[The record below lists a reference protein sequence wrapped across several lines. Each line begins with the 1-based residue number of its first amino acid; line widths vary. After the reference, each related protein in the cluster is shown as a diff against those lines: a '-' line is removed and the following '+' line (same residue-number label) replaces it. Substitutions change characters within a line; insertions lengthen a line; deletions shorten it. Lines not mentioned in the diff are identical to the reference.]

1 MSVNYY
7 FIPETPF
14 LDENLSIRP
23 EIWKDTEGKV
33 DIFVAASGSGGT
45 LTGTGRYLKIK
56 NPSVK
61 LICVEPAESAVIS
74 GETCYDP

>member
-1 MSVNYY
+1 MS
-7 FIPETPF
+7 IG
-14 LDENLSIRP
+14 P
-23 EIWKDTEGKV
+23 EIWNDTEGKV

-45 LTGTGRYLKIK
+45 LTGTGRYLKMK

-74 GETCYDP
+74 GETCDPYVC

>member
-1 MSVNYY
+1 LA
-7 FIPETPF
+7 IG
-14 LDENLSIRP
+14 P

-33 DIFVAASGSGGT
+33 DIFVAGSGSGGT
-45 LTGTGRYLKIK
+45 LTGTGRFLKTK

-74 GETCYDP
+74 G

>member
-1 MSVNYY
+1 MS
-7 FIPETPF
+7 IG
-14 LDENLSIRP
+14 P

-33 DIFVAASGSGGT
+33 DIFVAATGSGGT
-45 LTGTGRYLKIK
+45 LTGAGRYLKMM

-74 GETCYDP
+74 GETRDYYKFSENDM

>member
-1 MSVNYY
+1 M
-7 FIPETPF
+7 
-14 LDENLSIRP
+14 
-23 EIWKDTEGKV
+23 

-45 LTGTGRYLKIK
+45 LTGTGRYLKMK

-74 GETCYDP
+74 GEK